1 MIDFKSVKEAVSVKE
16 AASFY
21 GIKVIRNGMCCCPFH
36 NDRSPS
42 MKVDKRYYCFA
53 CQEKGDV
60 IDFVSKLFSISPKE
74 AAEKLA
80 SDFGISA
87 EYDNKEPRPLTR
99 VKSEHEI
106 FAEKKK
112 TLTRMLGDLLETL
125 REIKSE
131 YAPDIPEL
139 DMCDSLYTMAI
150 QDYDYVCY
158 LYDYVVF
165 DAMDDVLKTEFSRL
179 EREARKII
187 GRYKDEY
194 SRRSSR
200 VS

>member
-1 MIDFKSVKEAVSVKE
+1 
-16 AASFY
+16 
-21 GIKVIRNGMCCCPFH
+21 
-36 NDRSPS
+36 
-42 MKVDKRYYCFA
+42 
-53 CQEKGDV
+53 
-60 IDFVSKLFSISPKE
+60 
-74 AAEKLA
+74 
-80 SDFGISA
+80 
-87 EYDNKEPRPLTR
+87 
-99 VKSEHEI
+99 
-106 FAEKKK
+106 
-112 TLTRMLGDLLETL
+112 
-125 REIKSE
+125 
-131 YAPDIPEL
+131 
-139 DMCDSLYTMAI
+139 MCDSLYTMAI